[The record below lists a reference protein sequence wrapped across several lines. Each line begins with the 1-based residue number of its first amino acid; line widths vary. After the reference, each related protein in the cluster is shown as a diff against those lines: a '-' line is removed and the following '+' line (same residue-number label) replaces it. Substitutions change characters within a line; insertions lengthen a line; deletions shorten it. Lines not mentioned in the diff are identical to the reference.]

1 MRVKYLALAIFVAS
15 VGLSGLPAASQS
27 IPSSR
32 TLEAVRARGQLVC
45 GVSTGTAGF
54 ALPDSRGEWQGLD
67 VDMCRGLAAAILN
80 DASRV
85 RFVPLSNSVRFTA
98 TTNGEIDV
106 LFRNSTQTL
115 MRDTTLGLRQAT
127 TYFYDGMGF
136 MVRDNSGVNRVA
148 ELAGA
153 TICILQGTTTE
164 QITAEFFRT
173 NNLTFTPL
181 LFERL
186 DQAMAAMTAG
196 RCDAYANDG
205 SSLAAVRAT
214 LPNGRD
220 YRILPERLSKEP
232 YAAFVRQGD
241 ELWFSIV
248 RWYTNA
254 IIEAEELGVTRAN
267 AEDMR
272 RTSTSPNVRR
282 LLGHSPE
289 IGESMRLSPDWAYNA
304 IRAVGNYGEMYER
317 HMGPNTPVNLP
328 RGVNNLWTQG
338 GLLYALPIR

>member
-1 MRVKYLALAIFVAS
+1 MKQIALAAA
-15 VGLSGLPAASQS
+15 VGWTALTGTAAEAQPAL
-27 IPSSR
+27 SSR
-32 TLEAVRARGQLVC
+32 TLDAVRARGLLIC

-80 DASRV
+80 DPSRV
-85 RFVPLSNSVRFTA
+85 RFVPLSNSVRFAA

-115 MRDTTLGLRQAT
+115 MRDTTLGLRHAT
-127 TYFYDGMGF
+127 TYFYDGMSF
-136 MVRDNSGVNRVA
+136 LVRGNSGINRAV

-164 QITAEFFRT
+164 QVTSEFFRT
-173 NNLTFTPL
+173 ANLTFTPL

-186 DQAMAAMTAG
+186 DQAMAAIVAG

-220 YRILPERLSKEP
+220 YRVLEERLSKEP

-241 ELWFSIV
+241 ELWYSIV
-248 RWYTNA
+248 RWFTNA
-254 IIEAEELGVTRAN
+254 MIEAEELGVTRAN
-267 AEDMR
+267 AEEMR
-272 RTSTSPNVRR
+272 RSSTNPNVRR

-289 IGESMRLSPDWAYNA
+289 IGESMRLHADWAYTA
-304 IRAVGNYGEMYER
+304 VRAVGNYGEMYER
-317 HMGPNTPVNLP
+317 HMGPSTVVNLP
-328 RGVNNLWTQG
+328 RGANNLWNRG